1 MLWTPLNWKRKL
13 KYQTELVKR
22 WCVSYDPL
30 SKSSSASARIKHIKP
45 IRTRITRDIGLYDHS
60 KLCRGDLYG
69 KVYFI
74 LALSCDFYVF
84 IFLNPAGIFR
94 LKTGLLCITC
104 WVIERSK
111 NIKILLLEVK
121 KSVNCIPTYNKIKT
135 NCKVYH
141 KLFKTKLGT

>member
-45 IRTRITRDIGLYDHS
+45 IRTRITRDIGLYDNS

-74 LALSCDFYVF
+74 LALSCDFYVEF
-84 IFLNPAGIFR
+84 YFLKSRGNLSFENWP
-94 LKTGLLCITC
+94 TGYLLSDWKVQEYINTF
-104 WVIERSK
+104 VGSK
-111 NIKILLLEVK
+111 KVSKLY
-121 KSVNCIPTYNKIKT
+121 TYLQQN
-135 NCKVYH
+135 
-141 KLFKTKLGT
+141 